1 MSSRKQREILRLR
14 RIEFD
19 KKVEESRRRAEKP
32 KRGRPKKKKDD
43 E

>member
-1 MSSRKQREILRLR
+1 MA
-14 RIEFD
+14 FD
-19 KKVEESRRRAEKP
+19 RAVEESRVKAEKKP